1 MVGNQV
7 QNSPTLERRVPR
19 RSFEGLLLELS
30 PEGSLPPALAAE
42 LAAAGLDPSNLRD
55 DYPLATWQDVLS
67 AVHRHRLNGR
77 DPDLVWRELGQFY
90 SQGFL
95 RTAIGAEETV
105 VNDLR
110 AEAAEAERERQESLA
125 GMEAKIAEADLT
137 AERAALTKALKG

>member
-67 AVHRHRLNGR
+67 AVHRHRLNAI
-77 DPDLVWRELGQFY
+77 L
-90 SQGFL
+90 
-95 RTAIGAEETV
+95 TAADHRHPGGES
-105 VNDLR
+105 
-110 AEAAEAERERQESLA
+110 AEAIEHRHHAIPWTVNETGTNHGPRQA
-125 GMEAKIAEADLT
+125 
-137 AERAALTKALKG
+137 